1 MKFLKVLKYEFLEN
15 LSSIL
20 IINGILLIL
29 ILAFRLLIGA
39 MDNVGNINLIAMLLV
54 FIAPL
59 GILCSLIFLT
69 IVVVKS
75 LYSRLFTTEGYLI
88 LSLPVSIDS
97 ILISK
102 IIVSSTWILLSSFV
116 AIVWAYLMIMSM
128 EHGSASF
135 LSAIMRWLAI
145 IVKSNP
151 LYIIHHIW
159 IILLWIIK
167 PIVMILFILA
177 LLNIGKINRFRA
189 LAGIIIFF
197 ILMILENLCF
207 GFVRIMLYEMLVYT
221 GGNML
226 NSSDMAMGLYH
237 ILPMLSYDMSM
248 NNNTMLGLKVV
259 LIESFITIT
268 TILIYYFLSRYLIKN
283 KLEI

>member
-39 MDNVGNINLIAMLLV
+39 MDNVDNINLIAMLLV

-116 AIVWAYLMIMSM
+116 AIIWVYLMIMSM

-135 LSAIMRWLAI
+135 LSAIIKWLAI

-189 LAGIIIFF
+189 LVGIIIFF

-207 GFVRIMLYEMLVYT
+207 GFIRIMLYEMIVYT
-221 GGNML
+221 GGDML
-226 NSSDMAMGLYH
+226 NPSDMAMGLYH
-237 ILPMLSYDMSM
+237 MLAMLSNMSM
-248 NNNTMLGLKVV
+248 NNNTMLGFKVV